1 LRIGAKGRI
10 VLPAA
15 LRAEAHLQEGDELI
29 AFAEGNRITLETRAD
44 IKARLRA
51 QAMAARRGGDP
62 VASLL
67 EDRRADLALEDE
79 RLRLEPRSRGRG

>member
-15 LRAEAHLQEGDELI
+15 LRTEAHLQEGDELI
-29 AFAEGNRITLETRAD
+29 AFVEGSRITLETRAD

-51 QAMAARRGGDP
+51 QAMATRGRGDA
-62 VASLL
+62 VADLL

-79 RLRLEPRSRGRG
+79 RLRLEPGSRGPA

>member
-29 AFAEGNRITLETRAD
+29 AYVEGTRITLETRAD
-44 IKARLRA
+44 VKARLRA
-51 QAMAARRGGDP
+51 QAAAARPHGDM
-62 VASLL
+62 VAGLL
-67 EDRRADLALEDE
+67 EDRRADLALEAK
-79 RLRLEPRSRGRG
+79 RLRFEPGSQGSR